1 MKFYFDGLFTGFFI
15 ISLFITVLNILGEIL
30 Y

>member
-15 ISLFITVLNILGEIL
+15 IAFLITLLNILAEIF